1 MKVKVYRSLDC
12 PSSLLGMKGAYLLL
26 FIGALALALM
36 LAFVVGALTSSIL
49 GTMLFLVLA
58 LAAYFSVLYVQSLY
72 SVKDLWRLFSS
83 LNLHRWIMTLP
94 VNFSDI
100 WNSRLDS
107 GTGAR

>member
-1 MKVKVYRSLDC
+1 MSQFESNLSEGSVARRLIVFAL
-12 PSSLLGMKGAYLLL
+12 PVLLSN
-26 FIGALALALM
+26 I
-36 LAFVVGALTSSIL
+36 
-49 GTMLFLVLA
+49 
-58 LAAYFSVLYVQSLY
+58 VQSLY
-72 SVKDLWRLFSS
+72 SVKDMWRLFSS